1 MKPTLACAR
10 AGVTTGEWAS
20 ALRRS
25 FGEYRAPTGID
36 ATVASGYPR
45 RRRLRNPRPT
55 GRRWRVSPRE
65 FTNSPPHAV
74 DRSGSS
80 SVSRASTA
88 IPMAPSRSPYGRGM
102 RASRSSTRHSPHPE
116 QIVAAAVA
124 EDVDVV
130 GLSILSGS
138 HRSLVPAIM
147 NGLAAEGADDVVV
160 VVGGIIPAEDEVW
173 LIEQGVAEVFTPKDY
188 DVASILD
195 RVVNHL
201 SVGNEP
207 VPTSP

>member
-1 MKPTLACAR
+1 MA
-10 AGVTTGEWAS
+10 
-20 ALRRS
+20 
-25 FGEYRAPTGID
+25 
-36 ATVASGYPR
+36 
-45 RRRLRNPRPT
+45 
-55 GRRWRVSPRE
+55 RVSARVHELAAARGRPFRFLVGKPGLDGHSNGAE
-65 FTNSPPHAV
+65 QIAV
-74 DRSGSS
+74 
-80 SVSRASTA
+80 RARDAGFEVIYQGIRLT
-88 IPMAPSRSPYGRGM
+88 
-102 RASRSSTRHSPHPE
+102 PE

-188 DVASILD
+188 DVAGILD

-201 SVGNEP
+201 SVGGEP